1 VGKNRT
7 TIHDIARELNITAS
21 TVSRALNG
29 HATISEK
36 TRKAVLE
43 KARQLNYKPNSIA
56 AALRSGRSYII
67 GVIVPVADRSFFAKV
82 VRSIEEEA
90 AEAGYSV
97 IICQTYENFEKEK
110 QVLDTLLRTQVDGI
124 IASIA
129 KGSTTFDHYQR
140 VLDEGVP
147 VILFDRKVE
156 SLAASTV
163 TIDDF
168 RGAYTA
174 VEHLIEQGC
183 RRIAHFAGQQ
193 HIRLYQER
201 YRGYREALRYYGLP
215 FEESL
220 VFECPS
226 DVELGRKSAE
236 RLLQLSP
243 RPDAIF
249 SSSDYAAL
257 GAMQRLKSEGVAIP
271 GEIAI
276 VGFANEPFTSF
287 IEPALTTV
295 DQHSN
300 RMGQYAARTFLAEI
314 DREKEVATTRKVLQ
328 PELIVRASSLKKN

>member
-1 VGKNRT
+1 MGKNRT
-7 TIHDIARELNITAS
+7 TIHDIARELNVTAS

-29 HATISEK
+29 HPTISEK

-43 KARQLNYKPNSIA
+43 KAQQLNYKPNSIA

-90 AEAGYSV
+90 AKAGYSV
-97 IICQTYENFEKEK
+97 IVCQTYENFEKEK
-110 QVLDTLLRTQVDGI
+110 QVLETLLRTRVDGI
-124 IASIA
+124 IASVA
-129 KGSTTFDHYQR
+129 KGSTAFDHYQR

-147 VILFDRKVE
+147 IVLFDRKVD
-156 SLAASTV
+156 SLTTSTV

-168 RGAYTA
+168 LGAFTA

-183 RRIAHFAGQQ
+183 RRIAHFAGEQ

-201 YRGYREALRYYGLP
+201 FKGYREALRKYSIP
-215 FEESL
+215 FQKKL
-220 VFECPS
+220 VFDCPS
-226 DVELGRKSAE
+226 DVERGREAAGQ
-236 RLLQLSP
+236 LLQLSP

-271 GEIAI
+271 DEVAI

-287 IEPALTTV
+287 IEPALSTV

-300 RMGQYAARTFLAEI
+300 RMGQHAARIFLAEI
-314 DREKEVATTRKVLQ
+314 NGQMENASTRKILR
-328 PELIVRASSLKKN
+328 PELIIRTSSLKKH